1 MEMLQNLGQVF
12 WKFSTTTP
20 NKTHKGSTCSCNGT
34 WWCWPWLTRTCFNK
48 FGKQSISQ
56 NMRSCLSISS
66 GCQITNFAIAVLRSC
81 MYVESLMRKAEI
93 GGYLQLRNITFLHC
107 TISIYDQL
115 GRWHLVT
122 SCPKLAYSSRAAAFA
137 VEILVQ
143 MGETASTAWKN
154 SSGNLPVQLQ
164 Q

>member
-1 MEMLQNLGQVF
+1 MLQNLGEVF

-20 NKTHKGSTCSCNGT
+20 NKTHRAQPARSMELCFAGPGWKGPFSTSLGSN
-34 WWCWPWLTRTCFNK
+34 PFHKTCDLASAF
-48 FGKQSISQ
+48 
-56 NMRSCLSISS
+56 RV
-66 GCQITNFAIAVLRSC
+66 GCQITNFDIAVLRSC
-81 MYVESLMRKAEI
+81 MYVESLIRKAEI

-137 VEILVQ
+137 VEIWVQ
-143 MGETASTAWKN
+143 MGKMASTAWKN